1 MRFEEREL
9 KPYAEPVPPEEL
21 KNGETYF
28 AVPFLDDDGLMPTLE
43 PLVFIGRDLD
53 PGDEGKLYFE
63 DYGSYR
69 GGVRFETA
77 SPDDEAI
84 FVSHLVKT
92 YFLNRPRFPS
102 CPGARGP
109 EGKPAGAPQ

>member
-9 KPYAEPVPPEEL
+9 KPYAEPFPPEEL

-28 AVPFLDDDGLMPTLE
+28 AVLFLDDDGLVPTLE

-53 PGDEGKLYFE
+53 PGDEGKLYFQ

-77 SPDDEAI
+77 SPDHEAI
-84 FVSHLVKT
+84 FQTGREKGVYDYEHALDVLLVCALRRRK
-92 YFLNRPRFPS
+92 
-102 CPGARGP
+102 
-109 EGKPAGAPQ
+109 K

>member
-1 MRFEEREL
+1 MHFEEREL

-28 AVPFLDDDGLMPTLE
+28 AVLFLDDDGRVPTLE

-53 PGDEGKLYFE
+53 PGDEGKIYFQ
-63 DYGSYR
+63 DYASYR

-84 FVSHLVKT
+84 FQTGREKGVYDYEHALDVLLLCALRRRK
-92 YFLNRPRFPS
+92 
-102 CPGARGP
+102 
-109 EGKPAGAPQ
+109 K